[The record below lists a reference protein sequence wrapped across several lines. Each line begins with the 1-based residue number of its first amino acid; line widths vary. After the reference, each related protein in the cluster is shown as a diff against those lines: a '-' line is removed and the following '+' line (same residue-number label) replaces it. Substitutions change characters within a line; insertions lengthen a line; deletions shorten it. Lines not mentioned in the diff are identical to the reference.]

1 MKTLTSLQVM
11 QRQARRWQREGRRV
25 MLVPTMGALHEGHLS
40 LIRRAR
46 KRAGEEGLVV
56 VSIYVNPTQFNDPK
70 DLKAYPRA
78 LKADQQ
84 LCRAEGVDAVF
95 VPETLYPE
103 GASVEIAE
111 NELVLRLEG
120 EHRPGHFAGV
130 MTVVAKLFHLVQPT
144 EAVFGEKDFQQ
155 AAVIRRMIRDLDFPV
170 RLILG
175 PTVRES
181 DGLAMSSR
189 NVRLK
194 GRLREQAAVLPAAL
208 RLAKEFGAG
217 PVASLKRRLKRL
229 IEAQTDVSVDYV
241 EVVDAES
248 LQPVRKAMRGT
259 RLLLAARVGQVRL
272 IDNTAL

>member
-1 MKTLTSLQVM
+1 MKTLTSPQAM
-11 QRQARRWQREGRRV
+11 QLQARRWQREGRRV
-25 MLVPTMGALHEGHLS
+25 VLVPTMGALHEGHLS

-46 KRAGEEGLVV
+46 KRAGEEGMVV

-95 VPETLYPE
+95 APETLYPE

-175 PTVRES
+175 PTVREA

-194 GRLREQAAVLPAAL
+194 GHLREQAAVLPAAVQ
-208 RLAKEFGAG
+208 LAKEFGEGSVAG
-217 PVASLKRRLKRL
+217 LKRRLKRL
-229 IEAQTDVSVDYV
+229 MEAHPDVSVDYV